1 MASNSPVHS
10 PARRRPKAG
19 ISSFFFFASSSLPH
33 HLLFCAFFCF
43 FSDPPLCYTHWNSLL
58 WCASQPRPSG
68 HFTHHFIHHRQARKK
83 RTSRSFCSVFAN
95 EKEKGMQSLSCWN
108 SKHLESWNELL
119 CRLNSYVKRTRLVA
133 CFRPASKSRCCRY
146 HRRGG
151 TLHSWVKHTCEL
163 F

>member
-1 MASNSPVHS
+1 RREYRLFFCLVVS
-10 PARRRPKAG
+10 PAPF
-19 ISSFFFFASSSLPH
+19 IVLCF
-33 HLLFCAFFCF
+33 LLF

-95 EKEKGMQSLSCWN
+95 EKEKGMQSLSRWN

-133 CFRPASKSRCCRY
+133 CFRPASKSHCCRD
-146 HRRGG
+146 HRRGA
-151 TLHSWVKHTCEL
+151 TLHS
-163 F
+163 

>member
-10 PARRRPKAG
+10 PARRRPKEG
-19 ISSFFFFASSSLPH
+19 ISSVFFFPRRLSRTIYCSV
-33 HLLFCAFFCF
+33 LFWFF
-43 FSDPPLCYTHWNSLL
+43 FSDPPLCYAHWNSLL
-58 WCASQPRPSG
+58 RCASQPRPSG

-95 EKEKGMQSLSCWN
+95 EKEKEMQSLSRWN

-133 CFRPASKSRCCRY
+133 CFRSASKSRCCRY

-151 TLHSWVKHTCEL
+151 TLHSRVRHTCEL